1 MPSIP
6 PDDVYLDR
14 LRDYYARYHGLPSYS
29 RLAGILGIVSR
40 SAVGK
45 VLGRLRD
52 TGYLARTPDDVWVP
66 TPRFFERQLA
76 DGHVPAGVPVTL
88 NDSVLDRLLVDE
100 YLIDKPSCT
109 VLITVKGDSMVDV
122 GIHSGDKVVVEKG
135 AQAKTGDI
143 VVAIVDNEF
152 TIKTLGVERGEPVL
166 LPANRAYPVIRPR
179 DSLEIYGVVVGLA
192 RRYRR

>member
-6 PDDVYLDR
+6 PDDVYLNR

-76 DGHVPAGVPVTL
+76 DGHVPAGRRT
-88 NDSVLDRLLVDE
+88 SSGGSCARF
-100 YLIDKPSCT
+100 PS
-109 VLITVKGDSMVDV
+109 
-122 GIHSGDKVVVEKG
+122 
-135 AQAKTGDI
+135 A
-143 VVAIVDNEF
+143 
-152 TIKTLGVERGEPVL
+152 
-166 LPANRAYPVIRPR
+166 RPSTFF
-179 DSLEIYGVVVGLA
+179 DAAV
-192 RRYRR
+192 